1 MPGLVATSQYSVCC
15 RRLQEWIQD
24 IPEEMDA
31 DKETVLL
38 CHAGV
43 RSRNVAGIL
52 AHQVGFK
59 LSHSL

>member
-1 MPGLVATSQYSVCC
+1 
-15 RRLQEWIQD
+15 
-24 IPEEMDA
+24 MDG

-52 AHQVGFK
+52 AHQVNPK
-59 LSHSL
+59 LSRSSLAARRRLVDTVCR